1 MSRLTPP
8 VKDDNVAEE
17 YIRFIAEN
25 VAPRAVSIQEIEE
38 VSAEDKEIT
47 RLWKYVHTNNW

>member
-47 RLWKYVHTNNW
+47 RLWKYVHTNKW

>member
-1 MSRLTPP
+1 MSRLTPS

-38 VSAEDKEIT
+38 VPAEDKEIT